1 MESIEENLKTALI
14 QLKVSIY
21 NIDLL
26 RNDSIE
32 HCEELD
38 KIKEYTQYAFTTI
51 DKVFEKIRMSELPL
65 CIKCRKVGTSNPTII
80 CSDCQENNH

>member
-38 KIKEYTQYAFTTI
+38 KIKEYTQNAFTTI
-51 DKVFEKIRMSELPL
+51 VKVFEKIRISELP
-65 CIKCRKVGTSNPTII
+65 
-80 CSDCQENNH
+80 